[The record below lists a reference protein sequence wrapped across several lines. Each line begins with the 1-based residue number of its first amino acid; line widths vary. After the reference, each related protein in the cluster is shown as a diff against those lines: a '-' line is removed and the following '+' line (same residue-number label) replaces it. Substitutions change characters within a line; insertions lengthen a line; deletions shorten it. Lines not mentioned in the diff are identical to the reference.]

1 MLTDEALVIAGFA
14 LIILGVL
21 LIFAGFIHMTFSH
34 SSKEQG
40 KVEAGGVIMIGPIPI
55 AFGTSSKALL
65 YSMILAVI
73 LIIISIILIWY
84 SRSLIV
90 YPK

>member
-1 MLTDEALVIAGFA
+1 MMTDEALVIAGFA
-14 LIILGVL
+14 LIMLGIL
-21 LIFAGFIHMTFSH
+21 LIFVGFLHMAFSH
-34 SSKEQG
+34 GTKGQSN
-40 KVEAGGVIMIGPIPI
+40 VEAGGVIMIGPIPI

-73 LIIISIILIWY
+73 LIVISVILIWY
-84 SRSLIV
+84 SKSLIA